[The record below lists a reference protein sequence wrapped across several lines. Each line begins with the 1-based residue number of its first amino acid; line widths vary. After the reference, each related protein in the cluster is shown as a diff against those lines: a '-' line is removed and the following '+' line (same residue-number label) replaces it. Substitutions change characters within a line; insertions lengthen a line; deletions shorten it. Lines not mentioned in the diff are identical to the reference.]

1 MDCDVRFLAHELKV
15 MDEQTARNRVFFVSA
30 KEVLQLRTRQQNENQ
45 GRMEERW
52 DGKRGVGGRLEG
64 RKKEGEGSGKGRRGE
79 RREEKEKGKRGM
91 GRE

>member
-45 GRMEERW
+45 GKKV
-52 DGKRGVGGRLEG
+52 KREG
-64 RKKEGEGSGKGRRGE
+64 R
-79 RREEKEKGKRGM
+79 
-91 GRE
+91 